1 MGTIFQDLRF
11 GARMLLKQPGFTLI
25 AIVTLALGIGANTA
39 IFSVVNAII
48 LRPLPFREP
57 ERLVAVFDNFQKQNL
72 NRINVSVPEFYDY
85 QKETKSFEKLAAY
98 ASFNA
103 NLSATDNRAPE
114 RLQALAVTHELFDL
128 LGVAPYKGRG
138 FTPEEDMEGH
148 DNTVILSYGLWQRRF
163 GADPN
168 VVGRTVNINAQ
179 DLTVVGIMPPD
190 FNFPQQTEVWATF
203 GFTPQQL
210 SMQQRGSRFLNV
222 IGRLK
227 PGVTLEQA
235 QAEMDSVAALVAR
248 QNPQNYAPEKSG
260 WGINVVP
267 LLDVYV
273 GDLRPA
279 LLILLGAVG
288 FVLLIACANVT
299 NLLMARGAAR
309 QKELAIRTALGAS
322 RLRVMRQLLTESLLL
337 SLLGGAAGL
346 LLAIW
351 GIELLTR
358 WTPANVPRIADVG
371 IDGRVLFFTF
381 LVSLVTGV
389 LFGLLPAMQAS
400 RTDLNETLKEGGR
413 AGSGGARRQRI
424 RSALIIS
431 EVALALVLLVSAG
444 LMLKSFNRLL
454 SVDPGFDPGNVLTV
468 NVSLPQR
475 GYEEPQKRAAFY
487 HDAVGRISTLP
498 GVESASAVS
507 ILPLS
512 PTTQSGTTTAENS
525 SVGPDD
531 IGVEAD
537 WRWITPDYFK
547 TMSATLVR
555 GRNFTEDDKEG
566 AERVAIVD
574 ETFARRFYPNE
585 DAIGKRIK
593 RGGFKS
599 QNPWMTIVGVIKYI
613 KNKRLDAGSHVQ
625 AYFPYYQDPQPN
637 SMSLAVRTRPTIDPV
652 SLSPSVRQAVQEVD
666 RNQPIY
672 NIRTMQ
678 QIVSESVAQQRLSM
692 LLLAIFACSALLL
705 AAVGLYGVLAFLVNM
720 RTHEIGI
727 RMALGASTRD
737 VLKLI
742 VGQGMLL
749 TIIGIAV
756 GLVGAFAL
764 TRIMS
769 SLLFGVSATD
779 PWTFMGVAL
788 ILALVAFVAC
798 LIPARRAT
806 RVDPMVALRYE

>member
-1 MGTIFQDLRF
+1 MGNIFQDLRF
-11 GARMLLKQPGFTLI
+11 GARMLLKHPGFTLI
-25 AIVTLALGIGANTA
+25 AIVTLALGIGANSA
-39 IFSVVNAII
+39 IFSVVNAVI
-48 LRPLPFREP
+48 LRPLPFQQP

-72 NRINVSVPEFYDY
+72 NRINASVPEFYDY
-85 QKETKSFEKLAAY
+85 QREAKSFEKLGAY

-103 NLSATDNRAPE
+103 NLAAIDNQAPE
-114 RLQALAVTHELFDL
+114 RLQALAVTHELFEL
-128 LGVAPYKGRG
+128 LGVSPIQGRG
-138 FTPEEDMEGH
+138 FTAEEDLEGH
-148 DNTVILSYGLWQRRF
+148 DNTVIISYGLWQRRF
-163 GADPN
+163 AGDAN
-168 VVGRTVNINAQ
+168 VVGRKVNINAQ
-179 DLTVVGIMPPD
+179 DLTIVGIMPKG
-190 FNFPQQTEVWATF
+190 FNFPQQTDLWATF
-203 GFTPQQL
+203 GFTPQQM

-222 IGRLK
+222 LGRLK
-227 PGVTLEQA
+227 PGVTLEEAQTEMTAVAARVA
-235 QAEMDSVAALVAR
+235 QA
-248 QNPQNYAPEKSG
+248 NPQNYSPEKSG
-260 WGINVVP
+260 WGISVVP

-273 GDLRPA
+273 GEIRPA
-279 LLILLGAVG
+279 LLVLLGAVG
-288 FVLLIACANVT
+288 LVLLIACANVT

-309 QKELAIRTALGAS
+309 SRELAIRTAMGAS
-322 RLRVMRQLLTESLLL
+322 RMRIIRQLLTESLLL
-337 SLLGGAAGL
+337 SLLGGGAGL
-346 LLAIW
+346 LLAVW
-351 GIELLTR
+351 GVDLLTR

-371 IDGRVLFFTF
+371 VDARVLLFTF
-381 LVSLVTGV
+381 LVALSTGL
-389 LFGLLPAMQAS
+389 LFGLLPALQAS

-413 AGSGGARRQRI
+413 TGSGGARRQRL
-424 RSALIIS
+424 RSVLIIS
-431 EVALALVLLVSAG
+431 EVALALVLLVGAG
-444 LMLKSFNRLL
+444 LLLKSFNRLL
-454 SVDPGFDPGNVLTV
+454 NVDPGFDATNVLTV

-475 GYEEPQKRAAFY
+475 GYEENAKKAAFY
-487 HDAVGRISTLP
+487 HDAVGRISVLP

-512 PTTQSGTTTAENS
+512 PTTTSGTTTAENS
-525 SVGPDD
+525 AVGPDD

-547 TMSATLVR
+547 TMNATLIK
-555 GRNFTEDDKEG
+555 GRYFTEDDKEG

-599 QNPWMTIVGVIKYI
+599 QNPWMTIVGVIRYI
-613 KNKRLDAGSHVQ
+613 KNKRLDTGSHVQ

-637 SMSLAVRTRPTIDPV
+637 AMSIAVRTKPSVDPV
-652 SLSPSVRQAVQEVD
+652 GLSASVRQAVQEVD

-692 LLLAIFACSALLL
+692 LLLAIFACAALLL

-727 RMALGASTRD
+727 RMALGASRRD

-742 VGQGMLL
+742 VGQGMVL
-749 TIIGIAV
+749 TLIGIAI
-756 GLVGAFAL
+756 GLAGAFAL
-764 TRIMS
+764 TRILS

-779 PWTFMGVAL
+779 PVTFGGVAL
-788 ILALVAFVAC
+788 VLAVVAFVAC